1 MVAKHLPFSGFA
13 LHIAASTSPRGRLV
27 LATLSSDILF
37 RLKLFGSPSIEGPD
51 GPLSG
56 RAVQRRRLA
65 LLALLAVARQR
76 GLTREKLISYLW
88 PDSDAERAR
97 HLLSD
102 SIYRINQAVG
112 GEAIVAVGEELR
124 LDPARLPSDVW
135 EYAEALERR
144 DWGRA
149 AELHA
154 EPFLDGFFLTG
165 ADELE
170 RWVDAEREALVRE
183 RARALEALAEAEE
196 QAGALAEAV
205 RWWRVLA
212 AQDPYSSRVA
222 LRLMR
227 ALDRNGEGA
236 AALRHAR
243 VHAVL
248 LKEELGLEPDAALL
262 AFVEELRARPPAV
275 ASAVREQSG
284 NGPVEARLTGTSV
297 VSAPGTTGSREGAA
311 PSRGAPGPPLVGPGV
326 GRPMPRSVAVLPF
339 ANLSSDPENDYFA
352 DGITE
357 DVIAQLSKI
366 GALSVISRAS
376 MMRFKDRA
384 QNAREIGEA
393 LGAATLLGGSVRR
406 SGERVRVVARLVD
419 AATSE
424 CLWAETYDR
433 RLTDVFAIQTDVAL
447 QIGTALQAQLSPE
460 ERTRIRKEPTRSLRA
475 YQLYLR
481 ARSCFVRFTAEGLEK
496 AIRYFTHAIE
506 LDPGYAVAY
515 VGMAMAYAELG
526 ETGAL
531 EPQTAHRRARDAVAR
546 ALSIDE
552 DLAEAHCI
560 LGQLA
565 VVADFDWEGAEREF
579 KRALA
584 LSPSSADT
592 YDLYGRMCSSLGR
605 YDEAVAMERRA
616 QELDPLAHRAD
627 FATALIR
634 AGRYDEALEEAARSV
649 EFEPRYDR
657 AHTTL
662 GWAYI
667 LTGRHD
673 EGLAELEAAVA
684 LSPGSTAWLA
694 QLGQAYA
701 MVGRPEKA
709 REVLRRLEAL
719 ARERYVSPYHLA
731 YVYTGLGEDDLAI
744 DCLERACDQRAGAI
758 YGIKGSFLFAR
769 LRPQPRFQAL
779 LRRMNV
785 PADPQATAR

>member
-1 MVAKHLPFSGFA
+1 MVGEHLPYFNVA
-13 LHIAASTSPRGRLV
+13 LHIATAASPNGRLV
-27 LATLSSDILF
+27 FATLSSDILF
-37 RLKLFGSPSIEGPD
+37 RLKLFGGASIDGPD

-76 GLTREKLISYLW
+76 GLTREKLIGYLW

-124 LDPARLPSDVW
+124 LDPARLPSDAW

-144 DWGRA
+144 DWKRA
-149 AELHA
+149 VELHGA
-154 EPFLDGFFLTG
+154 PFLDGFFLTG

-170 RWVDAEREALVRE
+170 RWVDAERETLLRE
-183 RARALEALAEAEE
+183 RARALEALAETEE
-196 QAGALAEAV
+196 QAGTPAEAV
-205 RWWRVLA
+205 RWWRMLA
-212 AQDPYSSRVA
+212 AQDPYSSRVS

-227 ALDRNGEGA
+227 ALERNGEGA

-248 LKEELGLEPDAALL
+248 LKEELGLEPDAELL
-262 AFVEELRARPPAV
+262 AFVEELHTRPRTVETSAGERAAKDASTAPASPQDGTRDDA
-275 ASAVREQSG
+275 ASRGRAG
-284 NGPVEARLTGTSV
+284 GPALT
-297 VSAPGTTGSREGAA
+297 APGTAG
-311 PSRGAPGPPLVGPGV
+311 
-326 GRPMPRSVAVLPF
+326 PMPRSVAVLPF
-339 ANLSSDPENDYFA
+339 VNLSSDPENDYFA

-366 GALSVISRAS
+366 GALSVIARAS

-384 QNAREIGEA
+384 QSPREIGEA

-406 SGERVRVVARLVD
+406 AGERVRVVARLVD
-419 AATSE
+419 AGTSE

-447 QIGTALQAQLSPE
+447 QIGAALHAQLSPE
-460 ERTRIRKEPTRSLRA
+460 ERSRIGKEPTQDLRA

-481 ARSCFVRFTAEGLEK
+481 GRSCFVRFTSEGLEK
-496 AIRYFTHAIE
+496 AIDYFAHAAE
-506 LDPGYAVAY
+506 LDPRYALAH

-531 EPQTAHRRARDAVAR
+531 EPERAYRQAR
-546 ALSIDE
+546 EAAATALSVDE
-552 DLAEAHCI
+552 DLAETHSI

-565 VVADFDWEGAEREF
+565 VAADFDWEAAEREF
-579 KRALA
+579 RRALA

-605 YDEAVAMERRA
+605 YDEAVAMDRRA

-634 AGRYDEALEEAARSV
+634 AGRYDEALEEAARAV
-649 EFEPRYDR
+649 EFDRGYDR

-662 GWAYI
+662 GWVYI
-667 LTGRHD
+667 LTGRHA

-684 LSPGSTAWLA
+684 LSPDSTAWLA

-701 MVGRPEKA
+701 MAGRTEEA
-709 REVLRRLEAL
+709 RDVLRRLEAL
-719 ARERYVSPYHLA
+719 ARVRYVSPYHLA
-731 YVYTGLGEDDLAI
+731 YVFTGLGEVDRAI
-744 DCLERACDQRAGAI
+744 DCLERAREERAGAV
-758 YGIKGSFLFAR
+758 YGIKGSFLFTS
-769 LRPQPRFQAL
+769 LRPHPRFQAL
-779 LRRMNV
+779 LRSMNV
-785 PADPQATAR
+785 PGEAVTLPGRIPSSR

>member
-1 MVAKHLPFSGFA
+1 M
-13 LHIAASTSPRGRLV
+13 
-27 LATLSSDILF
+27 F
-37 RLKLFGSPSIEGPD
+37 RLKLFGSPSIDGPD

-76 GLTREKLISYLW
+76 GLTREKLIGYLW
-88 PDSDAERAR
+88 PDSDTERAR

-124 LDPARLPSDVW
+124 LDPALLPSDVW

-144 DWGRA
+144 DWRRA

-170 RWVDAEREALVRE
+170 RWVDAEREALVRA

-196 QAGALAEAV
+196 QSGRLAEAV
-205 RWWRVLA
+205 GWWRALA
-212 AQDPYSSRVA
+212 GQDPYSSRVA
-222 LRLMR
+222 LRLM
-227 ALDRNGEGA
+227 LVLERNGEGA
-236 AALRHAR
+236 AALRHAQA
-243 VHAVL
+243 HAAL
-248 LKEELGLEPDAALL
+248 LKEELGLEPDAQLL
-262 AFVEELRARPPAV
+262 AFSEELRTGPQKAAW
-275 ASAVREQSG
+275 AVRERAVSG
-284 NGPVEARLTGTSV
+284 PSEDRPNGAST
-297 VSAPGTTGSREGAA
+297 VSTLQTVSRDDPAPLL
-311 PSRGAPGPPLVGPGV
+311 RGGGVTPAGPGP
-326 GRPMPRSVAVLPF
+326 GRRMPRSVAVLPF
-339 ANLSSDPENDYFA
+339 VNLSSDPENDYFA

-384 QNAREIGEA
+384 QNTREIGET

-424 CLWAETYDR
+424 CLWSETYDR

-447 QIGTALQAQLSPE
+447 QIGAALQAQLSPA
-460 ERTRIRKEPTRSLRA
+460 ERTRIGREPTHSLRA

-481 ARSCFVRFTAEGLEK
+481 GRSCFVRFTPQGLQK
-496 AIRYFTHAIE
+496 AITYFAHAIE
-506 LDPGYAVAY
+506 LDPGYALAH
-515 VGMAMAYAELG
+515 VGTAMAYEELAEI
-526 ETGAL
+526 GAL
-531 EPQTAHRRARDAVAR
+531 EPDAAHGPAREAAAR
-546 ALSIDE
+546 ALSLDE

-560 LGQLA
+560 LGQIA
-565 VVADFDWEGAEREF
+565 MVADFDWEGAEREF
-579 KRALA
+579 MRALA

-592 YDLYGRMCSSLGR
+592 CDLYGRMCSSIGR
-605 YDEAVAMERRA
+605 YDEGVAMGRRA

-627 FATALIR
+627 FATALLR
-634 AGRYDEALEEAARSV
+634 AGRYDEALEEAVRGV
-649 EFEPRYDR
+649 EFDPGYDR
-657 AHTTL
+657 ARTTL

-667 LTGRHD
+667 LKGMQA

-684 LSPGSTAWLA
+684 LSPGNTAWLA

-701 MVGRPEKA
+701 MVGRPVQA
-709 REVLRRLEAL
+709 RDVLRRLHAL
-719 ARERYVSPYHLA
+719 ARERYVSSYHLA
-731 YVYTGLGEDDLAI
+731 YVHTGLGEDDLAI
-744 DCLERACDQRAGAI
+744 GCLERAYEERAGAV

-769 LRPQPRFQAL
+769 LRSHPRFQAL
-779 LRRMNV
+779 LRRLNV
-785 PADPQATAR
+785 SAAPQAAAS